1 MIVLREKHIAGF
13 VDFVHRGRLIQRC
26 DPFWLACFR
35 LEQVKS
41 KTKTV
46 IFLKIIVLRSS
57 VPIGKPYRD
66 CCVFFFF
73 LVRVFRIEHTNFRSY
88 RNCIV
93 YFSPLFVGRI
103 SRRWLFRISW
113 NVQVYDNTLR
123 YFSFRFFKFVFGVP
137 FPVTRQKTWFSPELR
152 NCKSFVFKLC
162 GMIFLCL

>member
-13 VDFVHRGRLIQRC
+13 VDFVHRGRLIQRR

-46 IFLKIIVLRSS
+46 IFLWIILLRSS
-57 VPIGKPYRD
+57 VPSGKPYRD
-66 CCVFFFF
+66 CCVFFF
-73 LVRVFRIEHTNFRSY
+73 LVRVFRIEHTNFRFY

-113 NVQVYDNTLR
+113 NVQVFDNTLR
-123 YFSFRFFKFVFGVP
+123 CFSFHFFLNSCPVFRFLSLVKKLGSLQSSETVKALYQNFVG
-137 FPVTRQKTWFSPELR
+137 W
-152 NCKSFVFKLC
+152 
-162 GMIFLCL
+162 

>member
-1 MIVLREKHIAGF
+1 MKVLRDKHIAGF
-13 VDFVHRGRLIQRC
+13 VDFVHRGRLIQRI

-46 IFLKIIVLRSS
+46 IFLWIILLRSS
-57 VPIGKPYRD
+57 VPSGKPYRD
-66 CCVFFFF
+66 CCVFFS

-88 RNCIV
+88 KNCIV

-113 NVQVYDNTLR
+113 NVQVYDNTFR
-123 YFSFRFFKFVFGVP
+123 CFSFHFFKIRVRCSVSCHSSKNL
-137 FPVTRQKTWFSPELR
+137 VLSRAQKL
-152 NCKSFVFKLC
+152 
-162 GMIFLCL
+162 